1 MHHNDKIVREAQ
13 IALHKL
19 GYPIMMA
26 SGKYDEPTRL
36 AVIAFQRCEMLP
48 DHGMLDAAT
57 VARLRHRVNPSTGAD
72 AVAPGTPGTATTT
85 TVVTTKPLTE
95 KGEPMSMQTKTLLAL
110 LGAAVIGGGIYYL
123 VRPSEKPKK
132 KVERDNPPFALRQHG
147 PPYVRAL
154 PRYVPPAGE
163 SEVLEAEIVS

>member
-1 MHHNDKIVREAQ
+1 MHHNEKIVREAQ

-19 GYPIMMA
+19 GYPIAVA
-26 SGKYDEPTRL
+26 SGKFDEPTRL
-36 AVIAFQRCEMLP
+36 AVIAFQRCETLP

-57 VARLRHRVNPSTGAD
+57 VARLRHRSNPSTGAD
-72 AVAPGTPGTATTT
+72 PIAPGTPGTATTT

-95 KGEPMSMQTKTLLAL
+95 KGGPMSMQTKTLLAL

-123 VRPSEKPKK
+123 VRPSEKSKK
-132 KVERDNPPFALRQHG
+132 SDREKDPFVRRQHG

-154 PRYVPPAGE
+154 PRYVPPTE
-163 SEVLEAEIVS
+163 DSEVLEAELVS